1 MITVVGTTAGT
12 AGASNT
18 LDRDEAIERLFRD
31 EYRSL
36 LRLVALLV
44 DDTASAEDV
53 VQDAFVK
60 LHRAWGRVR
69 AIDDAPAYLRSIAM
83 NTARSRLRRRLVIER
98 HPPESRRDN
107 RSAEDDILVRE
118 DERDVVDAVR
128 SLPRRQ
134 RECVAL
140 RYYLGLSEAEIAA
153 ELGISPGSVKSHTH
167 RAMAALASKLEAH
180 R

>member
-1 MITVVGTTAGT
+1 MITVVGTSADT
-12 AGASNT
+12 AGARRT
-18 LDRDEAIERLFRD
+18 VDRDQAIERLFRD

-44 DDTASAEDV
+44 DDSATAEDV

-60 LHRAWGRVR
+60 LHRAWSRVR
-69 AIDDAPAYLRSIAM
+69 TIDDAPAYLRSIAM
-83 NTARSRLRRRLVIER
+83 NTARSRLRRRLVSER
-98 HPPESRRDN
+98 HQPEVRRDD
-107 RSAEDDILVRE
+107 RSAEDDIVVRE
-118 DERDVVDAVR
+118 DQRDIVSAVR
-128 SLPRRQ
+128 ALPRRQ

-153 ELGISPGSVKSHTH
+153 ALGISPGSVKSHTH
-167 RAMAALASKLEAH
+167 RAMAALASTLEEH